1 MNKETLEL
9 KDGIKAHLICTD
21 KYKTDIACIIL
32 TTELKRESVT
42 KNALIPFMLKRG
54 TQKYPSQYKINV
66 ELDNMYGASFNCGV
80 DKYGDNVV
88 LKFFIETINNS
99 YSFNNDNIL
108 EKSLNMLLDIVFDPV
123 KENGHL
129 SSDIFNS
136 EKENLKK
143 IIESKIDNKDAYALE
158 NCISSMYA
166 EEGFGWY
173 KYGYVNDLDSITI
186 QNLSEY
192 YNWLIDNTKID
203 IFVSGDIS
211 RENVK
216 SILESN
222 ECLNKLK
229 PRSSAYILNNESTES
244 KQIVEKAREIKE
256 EMNISQGKLVIG
268 LDILEKKDNY
278 IATALV
284 YNAILGDGA
293 NSMLF
298 QNVREKEGLAYSA
311 RSSFIKQ
318 KSNIF
323 IRCGIEI
330 ENYKKALDKIKVQLD
345 NIKNGKFSDEDIEN
359 AKIYLISG
367 IKNIEEEQ
375 DTEIVYYI
383 GQEISNTHKSVQ
395 KYIEDIKSVS
405 KEDIVAIANS
415 IQINTIYFLAN
426 WFEIMVISFP

>member
-158 NCISSMYA
+158 NCISSMYG
-166 EEGFGWY
+166 EEGFGLY

-192 YNWLIDNTKID
+192 YNWLIDNAKID

-268 LDILEKKDNY
+268 LDILEKKDNF

-367 IKNIEEEQ
+367 IKTIEEEQ

-405 KEDIVAIANS
+405 KEDIIAIANS

-426 WFEIMVISFP
+426 

>member
-158 NCISSMYA
+158 NCISSMYG
-166 EEGFGWY
+166 EEGFGLY

-367 IKNIEEEQ
+367 IKTIEEEQ

-426 WFEIMVISFP
+426 

>member
-158 NCISSMYA
+158 NCISSMYG
-166 EEGFGWY
+166 EEGFGLY

-268 LDILEKKDNY
+268 LDILEKKDNF

-367 IKNIEEEQ
+367 IKTIEEEQ

-405 KEDIVAIANS
+405 KEDIIAIANS

-426 WFEIMVISFP
+426 

>member
-158 NCISSMYA
+158 NCISSMYG
-166 EEGFGWY
+166 EEGFGLY

-268 LDILEKKDNY
+268 LDILEKKDNF

-405 KEDIVAIANS
+405 KEDIIAIANS

-426 WFEIMVISFP
+426 

>member
-158 NCISSMYA
+158 NCISSMYG
-166 EEGFGWY
+166 EEGFGLY

-192 YNWLIDNTKID
+192 YNWLIDNAKID

-367 IKNIEEEQ
+367 IKTIEEEQ

-426 WFEIMVISFP
+426 

>member
-158 NCISSMYA
+158 NCISSMYG
-166 EEGFGWY
+166 EEGFGLY

-192 YNWLIDNTKID
+192 YNWLIDNAKID

-268 LDILEKKDNY
+268 LDILEKKDNF

-367 IKNIEEEQ
+367 IKTIEEEQ

-426 WFEIMVISFP
+426 

>member
-158 NCISSMYA
+158 NCISSMYG
-166 EEGFGWY
+166 EEGFGLY

-192 YNWLIDNTKID
+192 YNWLIDNAKID

-268 LDILEKKDNY
+268 LDILEKKDNF

-405 KEDIVAIANS
+405 KEDIIAIANS

-426 WFEIMVISFP
+426 

>member
-158 NCISSMYA
+158 NCISSMYG
-166 EEGFGWY
+166 EEGFGLY

-426 WFEIMVISFP
+426 

>member
-158 NCISSMYA
+158 NCISSMYG
-166 EEGFGWY
+166 EEGFGLY

-268 LDILEKKDNY
+268 LDILEKKDNF

-426 WFEIMVISFP
+426 

>member
-158 NCISSMYA
+158 NCISSMYG
-166 EEGFGWY
+166 EEGFGLY

-192 YNWLIDNTKID
+192 YNWLIDNAKID

-268 LDILEKKDNY
+268 LDILEKKDNF

-367 IKNIEEEQ
+367 IKTIEEEQ

-405 KEDIVAIANS
+405 KENIIAIANS

-426 WFEIMVISFP
+426 